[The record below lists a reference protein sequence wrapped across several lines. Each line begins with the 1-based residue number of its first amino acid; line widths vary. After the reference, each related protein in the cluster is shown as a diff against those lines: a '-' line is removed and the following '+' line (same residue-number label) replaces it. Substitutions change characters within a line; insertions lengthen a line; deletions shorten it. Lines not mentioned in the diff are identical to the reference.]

1 MRMSEEEACMIH
13 MIMNL
18 ITEAD
23 VDCNANANGNTNC
36 VRALGMPGFTD
47 AGVLVLLQVPPR

>member
-1 MRMSEEEACMIH
+1 MIH